1 MIHKQKTNE
10 LLMGYFRDNE
20 EILVNARDLV
30 EELQTRD
37 HLERALKIAT
47 DRIFNLQDSLERA
60 RGELMYPSYRR
71 FDLKV

>member
-1 MIHKQKTNE
+1 MIHKQKRNE

-47 DRIFNLQDSLERA
+47 DRIFNLQESLERA

-71 FDLKV
+71 FDLKA